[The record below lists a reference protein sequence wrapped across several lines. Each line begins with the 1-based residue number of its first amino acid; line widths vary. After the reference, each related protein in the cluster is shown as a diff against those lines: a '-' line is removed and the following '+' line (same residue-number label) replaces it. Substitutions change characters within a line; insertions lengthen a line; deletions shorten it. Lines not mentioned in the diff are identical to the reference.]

1 MPDTRGTPWRT
12 SHMSMIELDNP
23 FTGERLFSVP
33 SESLEDV
40 RRSIASMRGA
50 ARTWAKRSP
59 AGRAAHL
66 LRALDYFRA
75 HKDEIARDVTRE
87 MGKPIDAAA
96 AEVDYMIER
105 AEFMCRFA
113 TDGAL
118 APHDLARYHTN
129 DFAGR
134 IEFVPKGV
142 VYIITPWNYPLF
154 CAINGTMCALLAGS
168 AVLLK
173 HTTTPS
179 VGRHFERAFGETGG
193 IGPLLVNVT
202 VDYDVSAR
210 IIEQAD
216 IDHVVFTGSVQGGRA
231 IQTSVARRASQPV
244 RKPFIG
250 MSLELGS
257 NDAAFIAEDADLDG
271 AVEWTVKIG
280 RLHNSGQ
287 SCCAVKRVF
296 VHESLHDRFLDAAAR
311 VMREQRCGDPMQPDT
326 TLGPLFGGKR
336 AVEDLTRMIDDARAK
351 GATVVTGGNTE
362 RIGGALF
369 LSPTLLSEVTPDMA
383 VMSEETFGP
392 VLPVMRV
399 ASDERA
405 IELVN
410 ASRYGLSA
418 SIFTRSRERAQRF
431 IDETETGTVY
441 VNRCNFVDARLG
453 WIGHKNSGNGSI
465 ALSPLGL
472 RAYSDLRSVNI
483 DPTLLR

>member
-1 MPDTRGTPWRT
+1 
-12 SHMSMIELDNP
+12 MSMIELSNP
-23 FTGERLFSVP
+23 FTGERVFSAA
-33 SESLEDV
+33 SESLDDV
-40 RRSIASMRGA
+40 HEMITRVRAA
-50 ARTWAKRSP
+50 ARMWATCPP
-59 AGRAAHL
+59 AQRAGQL
-66 LRALDYFRA
+66 RRALDYFRG

-87 MGKPIDAAA
+87 MGKPLSAAA
-96 AEVDYMIER
+96 AEIDYMIER

-113 TDGAL
+113 EDGAL
-118 APHDLARYHTN
+118 APHDLARYHTD

-168 AVLLK
+168 GVVLK

-179 VGRHFERAFGETGG
+179 VGRHFERAFGELGG

-210 IIEQAD
+210 IIEEAD

-231 IQTSVARRASQPV
+231 IQTSVARRANQPV

-250 MSLELGS
+250 SSLELGS
-257 NDAAFIAEDADLDG
+257 NDAAYIAEDADVDS
-271 AVEWTVKIG
+271 AVEWTVRIG

-296 VHESLHDRFLDAAAR
+296 VHESLHDRFVGAAAR
-311 VMREQRCGDPMQPDT
+311 IMREQRSGDPMHPDT
-326 TLGPLFGGKR
+326 TLGPLFGGER
-336 AVEDLTRMIDDARAK
+336 AVHALKNMIDDALEK
-351 GATVVTGGNTE
+351 GATAIAGGVTE
-362 RIGGALF
+362 RIGNALF
-369 LSPTLLSEVTPDMA
+369 LSPTLLAGVTTEMS
-383 VMSEETFGP
+383 VMRDETFGP

-399 ASDERA
+399 ASDEHA

-418 SIFTRSRERAQRF
+418 SIFTRSKARAERF
-431 IDETETGTVY
+431 IDEAETGTVY

-465 ALSPLGL
+465 ALSPMGL
-472 RAYSDLRSVNI
+472 RAYSDLRSVNV
-483 DPTLLR
+483 DPTLLG